1 MTGIGEHRG
10 GQVVRQD
17 TNIIIELSKQKTILR
32 YALTKSIES
41 WCAHGKDR
49 HISILHLC

>member
-17 TNIIIELSKQKTILR
+17 INIIIELSKRKTILR
-32 YALTKSIES
+32 FELTDSIKS
-41 WCAHGKDR
+41 WYAHGKDP